1 MFGAGSICH
10 GWKGHFRCGV
20 RAFRAKYG
28 DPSVGPFG
36 SARYGHMSTLW
47 SAGDDIQRRD
57 DILGVE
63 GSRRVSPNG

>member
-47 SAGDDIQRRD
+47 GSGDDMIAGDELIMSHNLRRC
-57 DILGVE
+57 
-63 GSRRVSPNG
+63 